1 MKEVYVLKLLRD
13 WSRHKYIYL
22 MLLPVVIYYLVFLY
36 FPMYGLQIAFK
47 DFSPVKGIL
56 GSEWVGF
63 KHFISF
69 YDSYYFWR
77 LIRNTLLIS
86 LYELVFGFPAPII
99 LALLLNEIRS
109 RVFKNVVQSITYL
122 PHFISIVV
130 VSGMLVD
137 FLSGNGLIN
146 QLTGLFGIPSVSFL
160 IVPEWFRTI
169 YVSSGIWQGVGWGSI
184 IYLAAIA
191 GIDPSLYEAAKTDG
205 AGRFKQILH
214 VTLPGI
220 MPTIIIMLILRF
232 GTLMAGGSLEKI
244 LLLYNST
251 TYETADVISTFVY
264 RRGLLQMD
272 YGFSAAI
279 GLFNNVIN
287 FLLLVSAN
295 KISRKINETSLW

>member
-1 MKEVYVLKLLRD
+1 LKLLRD
-13 WSRHKYIYL
+13 WSRNKYIYL
-22 MLLPVVIYYLVFLY
+22 MLLPVVIYYIVFLY

-47 DFSPVKGIL
+47 NFTPAKGIW

-69 YDSYYFWR
+69 YQSYYIWR
-77 LIRNTLLIS
+77 LLRNTVMIS
-86 LYELVFGFPAPII
+86 LYELVFGFPAPIL
-99 LALLLNEIRS
+99 LALLLNELRN
-109 RVFKNVVQSITYL
+109 RVFKNFVQSVTYL

-130 VSGMLVD
+130 VAGMMVD
-137 FLSGNGLIN
+137 FLAGDGLIN
-146 QLTGLFGIPSVSFL
+146 KLTGMFGIPSVSFL
-160 IVPEWFRTI
+160 IVPEWFRSI

-205 AGRFKQILH
+205 AGRFRQIMH
-214 VTLPGI
+214 ITIPGI
-220 MPTIIIMLILRF
+220 LPTVIIMLILRF
-232 GTLMAGGSLEKI
+232 GTLLAGGSLEKI

-272 YGFSAAI
+272 YGFSAAV
-279 GLFNNVIN
+279 GLINNIMN
-287 FLLLVSAN
+287 FILLVSAN
-295 KISRKINETSLW
+295 AISRRINDTSLW

>member
-1 MKEVYVLKLLRD
+1 
-13 WSRHKYIYL
+13 
-22 MLLPVVIYYLVFLY
+22 MLLPVVIYYIVFLY

-47 DFSPVKGIL
+47 NFTPAKGIW

-69 YDSYYFWR
+69 YQSYYIWR
-77 LIRNTLLIS
+77 LLRNTVMIS
-86 LYELVFGFPAPII
+86 LYELVFGFPAPIL
-99 LALLLNEIRS
+99 LALLLNELRN
-109 RVFKNVVQSITYL
+109 RVFKNFVQSVTYL

-130 VSGMLVD
+130 VAGMMVD
-137 FLSGNGLIN
+137 FLSGDGLIN
-146 QLTGLFGIPSVSFL
+146 KLTGMFGIPSVSFL
-160 IVPEWFRTI
+160 IVPEWFRSI

-205 AGRFKQILH
+205 AGRFRQIMH
-214 VTLPGI
+214 ITIPGI
-220 MPTIIIMLILRF
+220 LPTIIIMLILRF
-232 GTLMAGGSLEKI
+232 GTLLAGGSLEKI

-272 YGFSAAI
+272 YGFSAAV
-279 GLFNNVIN
+279 GLINNIMN
-287 FLLLVSAN
+287 FILLVSAN
-295 KISRKINETSLW
+295 AISRRINNTSLW

>member
-146 QLTGLFGIPSVSFL
+146 QLTGFFGIPSVSFL

>member
-1 MKEVYVLKLLRD
+1 
-13 WSRHKYIYL
+13 
-22 MLLPVVIYYLVFLY
+22 MLLPVVIYYIVFLY

-47 DFSPVKGIL
+47 NFTPAKGIW

-69 YDSYYFWR
+69 YQSYYFWR
-77 LIRNTLLIS
+77 LLRNTVMIS
-86 LYELVFGFPAPII
+86 LYELVFGFPAPIL
-99 LALLLNEIRS
+99 LALLLNELRN
-109 RVFKNVVQSITYL
+109 RVFKNFVQSVTYL

-130 VSGMLVD
+130 VAGMMVD
-137 FLSGNGLIN
+137 FLAGDGLIN
-146 QLTGLFGIPSVSFL
+146 KLTGMFGIPSVSFL
-160 IVPEWFRTI
+160 IVPDWFRSI

-205 AGRFKQILH
+205 AGRFRQIMH
-214 VTLPGI
+214 ITIPGI
-220 MPTIIIMLILRF
+220 LPTVIIMLILRF
-232 GTLMAGGSLEKI
+232 GTLLAGGSLEKI

-272 YGFSAAI
+272 YGFSAAV
-279 GLFNNVIN
+279 GLINNIMN
-287 FLLLVSAN
+287 FILLVSAN
-295 KISRKINETSLW
+295 AISRRINDTSLW

>member
-1 MKEVYVLKLLRD
+1 
-13 WSRHKYIYL
+13 
-22 MLLPVVIYYLVFLY
+22 MLLPVVIYYIVFMY

-47 DFSPVKGIL
+47 NFTPAKGIW

-69 YDSYYFWR
+69 YQSYYIWR
-77 LIRNTLLIS
+77 LLRNTVMIS
-86 LYELVFGFPAPII
+86 LYELVFGFPAPIL
-99 LALLLNEIRS
+99 LALLLNELRN
-109 RVFKNVVQSITYL
+109 RVFKNFVQSVTYL

-130 VSGMLVD
+130 VAGMMVD
-137 FLSGNGLIN
+137 FLAGDGLIN
-146 QLTGLFGIPSVSFL
+146 KLTGMFGIPSVSFL
-160 IVPEWFRTI
+160 IVPDWFRSI

-205 AGRFKQILH
+205 AGRFRQIMH
-214 VTLPGI
+214 ITIPGI
-220 MPTIIIMLILRF
+220 LPTVIIMLILRF
-232 GTLMAGGSLEKI
+232 GTLLAGGSLEKI

-272 YGFSAAI
+272 YGFSAAV
-279 GLFNNVIN
+279 GLINNIMN
-287 FLLLVSAN
+287 FILLVSAN
-295 KISRKINETSLW
+295 AISRRINDTSLW

>member
-1 MKEVYVLKLLRD
+1 MKMPRG

-22 MLLPVVIYYLVFLY
+22 MLVPVVVYYVVFMYL
-36 FPMYGLQIAFK
+36 PMYGLQIAFK
-47 DFSPVKGIL
+47 DFTPAKGIW
-56 GSEWVGF
+56 GSSWIGF
-63 KHFISF
+63 DHFKAF
-69 YDSYYFWR
+69 YESYYFWR
-77 LIRNTLLIS
+77 LLRNTVLIS
-86 LYELVFGFPAPII
+86 VYELIFGFPAPIL
-99 LALLLNEIRS
+99 LALLLNEIRV

-130 VSGMLVD
+130 ISGMMID
-137 FLSGNGLIN
+137 FLSGDGIIN

-160 IVPEWFRTI
+160 IMPEWFRSI
-169 YVSSGIWQGVGWGSI
+169 YVTSGIWQGVGWGSI
-184 IYLAAIA
+184 IFLAAIA
-191 GIDPSLYEAAKTDG
+191 GIDPGLYEAAKIDG

-214 VTLPGI
+214 ITIPGI

-232 GTLMAGGSLEKI
+232 GSLMSGGSMEKI

-279 GLFNNVIN
+279 GLFNNILN
-287 FLLLVSAN
+287 FILLVSAN
-295 KISRKINETSLW
+295 AVSRRINNTSLW

>member
-1 MKEVYVLKLLRD
+1 
-13 WSRHKYIYL
+13 
-22 MLLPVVIYYLVFLY
+22 MLLPVVIYYVVFMY

-47 DFSPVKGIL
+47 NFTPAKGIW

-69 YDSYYFWR
+69 YQSYYIWR
-77 LIRNTLLIS
+77 LLRNTVMIS
-86 LYELVFGFPAPII
+86 LYELVFGFPAPIL
-99 LALLLNEIRS
+99 LALLLNELRN
-109 RVFKNVVQSITYL
+109 RVFKNFVQSVTYL

-130 VSGMLVD
+130 VAGMMVD
-137 FLSGNGLIN
+137 FLSGDGLIN
-146 QLTGLFGIPSVSFL
+146 KLTGMFGIPSVSFL
-160 IVPEWFRTI
+160 IVPDWFRSI

-205 AGRFKQILH
+205 AGRFRQIMH
-214 VTLPGI
+214 ITIPGI
-220 MPTIIIMLILRF
+220 LPTVIIMLILRF
-232 GTLMAGGSLEKI
+232 GTLLAGGSLEKI

-272 YGFSAAI
+272 YGFSAAV
-279 GLFNNVIN
+279 GLINNIMN
-287 FLLLVSAN
+287 FILLVSAN
-295 KISRKINETSLW
+295 AISRRINNTSLW

>member
-1 MKEVYVLKLLRD
+1 MPRG

-22 MLLPVVIYYLVFLY
+22 MLVPVVVYYVVFMYL
-36 FPMYGLQIAFK
+36 PMYGLQIAFK
-47 DFSPVKGIL
+47 DFTPAKGIW
-56 GSEWVGF
+56 GSSWIGF
-63 KHFISF
+63 DHFKAF
-69 YDSYYFWR
+69 YESYYFWR
-77 LIRNTLLIS
+77 LLRNTVLIS
-86 LYELVFGFPAPII
+86 VYELIFGFPAPIL
-99 LALLLNEIRS
+99 LALLLNEIRV

-130 VSGMLVD
+130 ISGMMID
-137 FLSGNGLIN
+137 FLSGDGIIN

-160 IVPEWFRTI
+160 IMPEWFRSI
-169 YVSSGIWQGVGWGSI
+169 YVTSGIWQGVGWGSI
-184 IYLAAIA
+184 IFLAAIA
-191 GIDPSLYEAAKTDG
+191 GIDPGLYEAAKIDG

-214 VTLPGI
+214 ITIPGI

-232 GTLMAGGSLEKI
+232 GSLMSGGSMEKI

-279 GLFNNVIN
+279 GLFNNILN
-287 FLLLVSAN
+287 FILLVSAN
-295 KISRKINETSLW
+295 AVSRRINNTSLW

>member
-1 MKEVYVLKLLRD
+1 MKEVYVLKLRRD
-13 WSRHKYIYL
+13 WSRHKYIYI
-22 MLLPVVIYYLVFLY
+22 MLLPVVIYYLVFMY

-63 KHFISF
+63 KHFVSF
-69 YDSYYFWR
+69 YNSYYFWR
-77 LIRNTLLIS
+77 LIRNTLLLS
-86 LYELVFGFPAPII
+86 FYELIFGFPAPII
-99 LALLLNEIRS
+99 LALLLNEIRG
-109 RVFKNVVQSITYL
+109 RIFKNVVQSITYL

-130 VSGMLVD
+130 VAGMMVD

-160 IVPEWFRTI
+160 IAPEWFRTI
-169 YVSSGIWQGVGWGSI
+169 YVSSGIWQGIGWGSI

-214 VTLPGI
+214 ITLPGI
-220 MPTIIIMLILRF
+220 MPTVIIMLILRF
-232 GTLMAGGSLEKI
+232 GSLMAGGSLEKI

-279 GLFNNVIN
+279 GLFNNIIN

-295 KISRKINETSLW
+295 KISRKINDTSLW

>member
-1 MKEVYVLKLLRD
+1 
-13 WSRHKYIYL
+13 
-22 MLLPVVIYYLVFLY
+22 MLLPVVIYYIVFLY

-47 DFSPVKGIL
+47 NFTPAKGIW

-69 YDSYYFWR
+69 YQSYYIWR
-77 LIRNTLLIS
+77 LLRNTVMIS
-86 LYELVFGFPAPII
+86 LYELVFGFPAPIL
-99 LALLLNEIRS
+99 LALLLNELRN
-109 RVFKNVVQSITYL
+109 RVFKNFVQSVTYL

-130 VSGMLVD
+130 VAGMMVD
-137 FLSGNGLIN
+137 FLAGDGLIN
-146 QLTGLFGIPSVSFL
+146 KLTGMFGIPSVSFL
-160 IVPEWFRTI
+160 IVPDWFRSI

-205 AGRFKQILH
+205 AGRFRQIMH
-214 VTLPGI
+214 ITIPGI
-220 MPTIIIMLILRF
+220 LPTVIIMLILRF
-232 GTLMAGGSLEKI
+232 GTLLAGGSLEKI

-272 YGFSAAI
+272 YGFSAAV
-279 GLFNNVIN
+279 GLINNIMN
-287 FLLLVSAN
+287 FILLVSAN
-295 KISRKINETSLW
+295 AISRRINDTSLW

>member
-1 MKEVYVLKLLRD
+1 
-13 WSRHKYIYL
+13 
-22 MLLPVVIYYLVFLY
+22 MLLPVVIYYIVFLY

-47 DFSPVKGIL
+47 NFMPAKGIW

-69 YDSYYFWR
+69 YQSYYFWR
-77 LIRNTLLIS
+77 LLRNTVMIS
-86 LYELVFGFPAPII
+86 LYELVFGFPAPIL
-99 LALLLNEIRS
+99 LALLLNELRN
-109 RVFKNVVQSITYL
+109 RVFKNFVQSVTYL

-130 VSGMLVD
+130 VAGMMVD
-137 FLSGNGLIN
+137 FLSGDGLIN
-146 QLTGLFGIPSVSFL
+146 QLTGMFGMPSVSFL
-160 IVPEWFRTI
+160 IVPEWFRSV

-205 AGRFKQILH
+205 AGRFRQILYI
-214 VTLPGI
+214 TIPGI
-220 MPTIIIMLILRF
+220 MPTVIIMLILRF
-232 GTLMAGGSLEKI
+232 GTLMSGGSLEKI

-272 YGFSAAI
+272 YGFSAAV
-279 GLFNNVIN
+279 GLFNNVMN
-287 FLLLVSAN
+287 FILLVSAN
-295 KISRKINETSLW
+295 AISRRINNTSLW